1 MPTELPE
8 ETPGDFDKKWQYR
21 KPGEEKDTRPIP
33 PLEEKTIETVDEPVE
48 DESMDEDPTVE
59 EPTMSKEEEFEHMKQ
74 ENERLSAQISDLL
87 EQVEEINAKKN
98 SFEKEIET
106 LTEQLD
112 QANTDNAKFQE
123 EISQHQK
130 TIKAKTKQLD
140 KMETDLAASKENI
153 DNLNHALTKQEKTA
167 KEREEQLMVQLE
179 SMSEQI
185 VKLRGVIKKR
195 DDELISLQKDI
206 LSKKEQAEGAQ
217 EEADKLRTVGI
228 VQREAVQDTT
238 VLRRR
243 VNDLEVELDQLRRA
257 LEKDP
262 KYRIYLLVRE
272 TGQRTLEELSK
283 VLGVG
288 VFEARRRVQELVR
301 GGLLELQ
308 KEKVTI
314 SRRK

>member
-1 MPTELPE
+1 MPMELPE
-8 ETPGDFDKKWQYR
+8 DTQEDTEKKWQYR
-21 KPGEEKDTRPIP
+21 KAEENKKTHSIP
-33 PLEEKTIETVDEPVE
+33 PTEAETANETEE
-48 DESMDEDPTVE
+48 DESMDEEPIVE
-59 EPTMSKEEEFEHMKQ
+59 EPSLSKEEEFEQMKQ

-98 SFEKEIET
+98 SFENEIET
-106 LTEQLD
+106 LTEQLE

-123 EISQHQK
+123 QIGEYK
-130 TIKAKTKQLD
+130 DNIKEKTKQLD
-140 KMETDLAASKENI
+140 KMETELAASKENL
-153 DNLNHALTKQEKTA
+153 DNLNHTLTKQEKTA

-179 SMSEQI
+179 SMAEQI
-185 VKLRGVIKKR
+185 SKLRGVIRKR
-195 DDELISLQKDI
+195 DGELVSLQKDI
-206 LSKKEQAEGAQ
+206 LTKEEQAEGAQ
-217 EEADKLRTVGI
+217 EEVDKLRTVGI

-243 VNDLEVELDQLRRA
+243 VNDLEVELEQLRRA

-301 GGLLELQ
+301 AGLLDLQ
-308 KEKVTI
+308 NDKVTI
-314 SRRK
+314 TRRK

>member
-1 MPTELPE
+1 M
-8 ETPGDFDKKWQYR
+8 GGRVR
-21 KPGEEKDTRPIP
+21 K
-33 PLEEKTIETVDEPVE
+33 TVDKE
-48 DESMDEDPTVE
+48 PTVE
-59 EPTMSKEEEFEHMKQ
+59 EPSISKEEEFEQMKQ

-106 LTEQLD
+106 LNEQLD
-112 QANTDNAKFQE
+112 QANTDNVKFKE
-123 EISQHQK
+123 EISQFKK
-130 TIKAKTKQLD
+130 TIKDKTKQLD
-140 KMETDLAASKENI
+140 NMETDLATSKDNI
-153 DNLNHALTKQEKTA
+153 DNLTHTLTKQEKTA
-167 KEREEQLMVQLE
+167 KEREEQLMAQLE
-179 SMSEQI
+179 SMAEQI

-195 DDELISLQKDI
+195 DDELLNLQKDI

-243 VNDLEVELDQLRRA
+243 VNDLQVELDQLRRA

-262 KYRIYLLVRE
+262 KYQIYLLVRD

>member
-1 MPTELPE
+1 
-8 ETPGDFDKKWQYR
+8 
-21 KPGEEKDTRPIP
+21 
-33 PLEEKTIETVDEPVE
+33 
-48 DESMDEDPTVE
+48 MDEDPTVE

>member
-1 MPTELPE
+1 
-8 ETPGDFDKKWQYR
+8 
-21 KPGEEKDTRPIP
+21 
-33 PLEEKTIETVDEPVE
+33 
-48 DESMDEDPTVE
+48 
-59 EPTMSKEEEFEHMKQ
+59 MKQ
-74 ENERLSAQISDLL
+74 ENERQSAQISDLL

-98 SFEKEIET
+98 SFEKEITT

-112 QANTDNAKFQE
+112 QANTDNVKFQE
-123 EISQHQK
+123 EITKHK
-130 TIKAKTKQLD
+130 ETIKDKTKQLD
-140 KMETDLAASKENI
+140 IMETELAASKENI
-153 DNLNHALTKQEKTA
+153 DNLNHTLKKQEKTA
-167 KEREEQLMVQLE
+167 KAREEQLMAQLE
-179 SMSEQI
+179 SMSDQI

-195 DDELISLQKDI
+195 DGELITLQKDI
-206 LSKKEQAEGAQ
+206 LTKKEQAVGAQ
-217 EEADKLRTVGI
+217 EEVDKLRTVGI

-243 VNDLEVELDQLRRA
+243 VNDLEVELEQLRRA

-301 GGLLELQ
+301 AGLLDLQ
-308 KEKVTI
+308 NDKVKI